1 VDNLVAIARLRGHT
15 LKTLHIAAQDIVYDV
30 GEPSYEDEF
39 SLQFVSY
46 TIRYFLSVGSAL
58 VKNDI

>member
-15 LKTLHIAAQDIVYDV
+15 LKTLHIAAQDILYDV
-30 GEPSYEDEF
+30 GEPSFEDEF

-46 TIRYFLSVGSAL
+46 TIVYFLSVGSAL